1 MTNPTA
7 DPHLPA
13 DAREAGR
20 TAAMLENIA
29 KAVDALTTKLDP
41 VPGALLTIQSTLTN
55 LTTTVTGHDVTL
67 YGEKNENG
75 LVGEVSS
82 LKKEFREFKG
92 ALAWVAGIFAVLV
105 AGLLWAIFTGQIT
118 LVTH

>member
-1 MTNPTA
+1 MTLP

-41 VPGALLTIQSTLTN
+41 VPGALLSIQNSLNTVI
-55 LTTTVTGHDVTL
+55 TTVGQHDVTL

-82 LKKEFREFKG
+82 LKKEFRDLKG

>member
-1 MTNPTA
+1 MT
-7 DPHLPA
+7 LPNSEA
-13 DAREAGR
+13 HEAGH
-20 TAAMLENIA
+20 TAAMLQNIA

-41 VPGALLTIQSTLTN
+41 VPGALLTIQNTLT
-55 LTTTVTGHDVTL
+55 TVSSAVHDHDVTL

-82 LKKEFREFKG
+82 LKKEFRELKG
-92 ALAWVAGIFAVLV
+92 ALAWAAGVLGLLV